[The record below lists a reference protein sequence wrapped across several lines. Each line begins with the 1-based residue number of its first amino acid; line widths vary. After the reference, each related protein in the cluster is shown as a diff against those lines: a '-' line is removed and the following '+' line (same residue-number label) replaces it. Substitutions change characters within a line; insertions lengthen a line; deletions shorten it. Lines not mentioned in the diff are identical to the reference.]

1 MLFARSCLI
10 AGALISLGGLLQ
22 AQEARLSGAVTDPTG
37 AVLPGVIITATQTQ
51 QNISASTKSDAAG
64 LYRFPRLS
72 PGAYEVKAEFNGFK
86 TFVQSGLAL
95 TTNGDALLNFTME
108 VGSLSEAISVTAQAS
123 RVSTES
129 ATMQQLIDDRRIVC
143 LHRHTPEGSGNLHV
157 IVAIPLV

>member
-1 MLFARSCLI
+1 MIGDWVYTGLKFGPKMKIPADEEPRMLCARSCLI
-10 AGALISLGGLLQ
+10 AGAVMSLTGLSQ

-95 TTNGDALLNFTME
+95 T
-108 VGSLSEAISVTAQAS
+108 
-123 RVSTES
+123 
-129 ATMQQLIDDRRIVC
+129 
-143 LHRHTPEGSGNLHV
+143 
-157 IVAIPLV
+157 